1 MSSRPAT
8 RVLTTRSLNAIQN
21 ENLARPPL
29 PNRTH
34 VPGAAVDKA
43 KVLNLKRKAEC
54 VPEGTKASKKR
65 SALGEITNAIE
76 KKLVDSKKGGEA
88 KKVPRLKRTRST
100 VSLIKAAAGK
110 ATINKEAVQLSSIRA
125 KGEQLAEVQT
135 KDISSKTT
143 GEGSKSHGKDLT
155 KDVSFCD
162 SLPSSQEATSSQE
175 SKGSMDDSALYIT
188 ASEGRSVLRTHS
200 PLQAKV
206 VMKVPVLEKTE
217 TKEELPKGVEDFD
230 LEMKEDPTAVAD
242 YANHIFKYYR
252 EREKKFVIEKYIGRQ
267 PDVMRSMR
275 AILVDWMVEVQ
286 ESFELNHETLYLA
299 VKILD
304 LYLTRVIIKRDTLQ
318 LIGSTALF
326 IACKFDERTPP
337 YVDDFLY
344 ICDDAY
350 NRKELLAM
358 EIKILKEIDFD
369 LGVPLSYRF
378 LRRYARCAKVG
389 LEDLTFTRYILEM
402 SLMDYDLIDC
412 SDSALAAAALL
423 LSRCIKGEEPSWNPT
438 LEYYSGYKM
447 EDIYHLT
454 QTLHSMIS
462 QPPKEHLSTIR
473 NKYSHKVFYEV
484 AKIPIPEKLPL

>member
-1 MSSRPAT
+1 MNTRPAT
-8 RVLTTRSLNAIQN
+8 RGLTARPQN
-21 ENLARPPL
+21 ENLTRPPL
-29 PNRTH
+29 PGRAH
-34 VPGAAVDKA
+34 GPSMAVDKA
-43 KVLNLKRKAEC
+43 KVLTLKRKAEG
-54 VPEGTKASKKR
+54 VPEGTKAPKKR

-76 KKLVDSKKGGEA
+76 KKLIDSKKGGDA
-88 KKVPRLKRTRST
+88 KKVPRLKRSRST
-100 VSLIKAAAGK
+100 VSLIKVAAGK
-110 ATINKEAVQLSSIRA
+110 ATINKEAVQLSSIRV
-125 KGEQLAEVQT
+125 KGEKLAEVQT
-135 KDISSKTT
+135 KDLSKAA
-143 GEGSKSHGKDLT
+143 GEGSKSHSKDLT

-162 SLPSSQEATSSQE
+162 MLPSSLETASSQE

-188 ASEGRSVLRTHS
+188 ASEGS

-206 VMKVPVLEKTE
+206 VMKMPVLDETTE
-217 TKEELPKGVEDFD
+217 TKEELPEGVEDFD
-230 LEMKEDPTAVAD
+230 QEMKEDPTAVAN

-252 EREKKFVIEKYIGRQ
+252 EREKKFVIEKYIERQ

-286 ESFELNHETLYLA
+286 ESFELNHETLYLG

-358 EIKILKEIDFD
+358 EIKILKEIEFD

-389 LEDLTFTRYILEM
+389 MEDLTFTRYILEM

-423 LSRCIKGEEPSWNPT
+423 LSRCIKGEEVPWTAT

-454 QTLHSMIS
+454 QMLHSMMC